1 MSQGM
6 APGSQLES
14 QLEQQPGS
22 AGGTQGGSPAGSS
35 AGSSA
40 GSRLG
45 AVITLALMLGVACWL
60 SVRGLAQ
67 VMPPAQWR
75 TLWTGEGAATVPYL
89 VFTQV
94 GLPRLAVSL
103 LVGAALGWAGLL
115 FQQSLRNPLAD
126 PATLGVSSGAY
137 LALTA
142 ASIYAP
148 ALLAKGT
155 AMITLAGGAAACA
168 LVLLVARKSRYATVN
183 VILGGLIVSLFC
195 GAAASALSL
204 FHEEYLSGLF
214 VWHSGSLAQNGWD
227 KAWYLLPRL
236 VLLSAC
242 AALLLRPLALLAL
255 DDARAAAL
263 GVNVARLRLGA
274 IAVGVAFSALSVSA
288 AGVIGFVGLMAPNLA
303 GLLGARTLGQRM
315 FAAPLLG
322 GLLLWLTDQV
332 VQSLPGLASGMPT
345 GSASALV
352 GAPVLLWL
360 LLRHRGGYAAPP
372 DMHAGNT
379 GPHRGQRATRR
390 LLGACLLLLAG
401 GIAVGLGVGR
411 DMHGGW
417 TWFSASA
424 ATVADWRVPRV
435 AAAGMAGAML
445 ALAGGLLQRLTG
457 NPLASPE
464 VLGVSSGASLG
475 ILAALLLSRQMDTA
489 EMLMAS
495 LAGALL
501 TLLAVVALNW
511 RSGFAPQRLLLAG
524 VAMSTLLTACAAF
537 LLTSG
542 DPRAAM
548 MLTWMSGS
556 TYRATTDVIAPGLT
570 LLALGVVAALV
581 GTRLLAILPLGTAA
595 ARALGVDVTLA
606 RLFFLF
612 VMAALT
618 AGATILVG
626 PLSFVGLLGPH
637 LVRRLG
643 LQRPRAQI
651 VGAVLAGAS
660 IMILADWV
668 GRVIVFPWQVPAG
681 LVAMLIGGPAFL
693 WFLWRSQ

>member
-1 MSQGM
+1 M
-6 APGSQLES
+6 
-14 QLEQQPGS
+14 
-22 AGGTQGGSPAGSS
+22 
-35 AGSSA
+35 
-40 GSRLG
+40 
-45 AVITLALMLGVACWL
+45 VTLALLLLVAGWL
-60 SVRGLAQ
+60 SARGLARTL
-67 VMPPAQWR
+67 PPALWG
-75 TLWTGEGAATVPYL
+75 TLLHGEGGAGAVGTVPYL
-89 VFTQV
+89 IFTQV
-94 GLPRLAVSL
+94 DLPRLVISL
-103 LVGAALGWAGLL
+103 LVGVALGWAGLL

-142 ASIYAP
+142 ASIFAP
-148 ALLAKGT
+148 GLLVNGSA
-155 AMITLAGGAAACA
+155 AITLAGGAAACA
-168 LVLLVARKSRYATVN
+168 LVMLVARKSRYATVN

-195 GAAASALSL
+195 GAAASALAL

-227 KAWYLLPRL
+227 RVWYLLPRL
-236 VLLSAC
+236 AGLSVC

-288 AGVIGFVGLMAPNLA
+288 VGVIGFVGLMAPNLA

-315 FAAPLLG
+315 IAAPLLG

-360 LLRHRGGYAAPP
+360 LLRHREDYAAPP
-372 DMHAGNT
+372 DM
-379 GPHRGQRATRR
+379 RARDTVPSRHVPAR
-390 LLGACLLLLAG
+390 MLVCCTLLLGAGLAL
-401 GIAVGLGVGR
+401 GLGVGR
-411 DMHGGW
+411 DMHGW
-417 TWFSASA
+417 TWFSDSA
-424 ATVADWRVPRV
+424 ATITNWRLPRV

-445 ALAGGLLQRLTG
+445 ALAGSLLQRLTG

-475 ILAALLLSRQMDTA
+475 ILAALLLTRQLGMG
-489 EMLMAS
+489 EMLLAS
-495 LAGALL
+495 MAGAVL

-524 VAMSTLLTACAAF
+524 VALSTLLSACAAF

-556 TYRATTDVIAPGLT
+556 TYRATTDAIAPGMT
-570 LLALGVVAALV
+570 LLVLGVVAALL

-643 LQRPRAQI
+643 LLRPRAQI

-660 IMILADWV
+660 IMVLADWA

-681 LVAMLIGGPAFL
+681 LVAMLVGGPAFL